1 MYSNLTKRIQRAKQC
16 VSSIKVELV
25 DLEPDER
32 AAVELQM
39 TKHKKKISGLTQE
52 LEYAKNTSSREDL
65 MEGRGVDATTVTVD
79 QQIEYG
85 KKTQDK
91 TLALAQDARRVAKQ
105 TVEVG
110 VKTNAE
116 LLRQREQIERIDEV
130 NDRID
135 ADLTRA
141 DRQIKI
147 FMRNMMTDKIILCL
161 LLLVILGI
169 IAVVVLSIVD
179 PNGAGKDTN
188 VPKELKP
195 SGGVNFSPE

>member
-105 TVEVG
+105 TVEVSERLMDFPLLFL
-110 VKTNAE
+110 VKKGKKNKGE
-116 LLRQREQIERIDEV
+116 EFSMKLFRMQRRFARYCEFV
-130 NDRID
+130 
-135 ADLTRA
+135 A
-141 DRQIKI
+141 
-147 FMRNMMTDKIILCL
+147 
-161 LLLVILGI
+161 
-169 IAVVVLSIVD
+169 
-179 PNGAGKDTN
+179 P
-188 VPKELKP
+188 
-195 SGGVNFSPE
+195 